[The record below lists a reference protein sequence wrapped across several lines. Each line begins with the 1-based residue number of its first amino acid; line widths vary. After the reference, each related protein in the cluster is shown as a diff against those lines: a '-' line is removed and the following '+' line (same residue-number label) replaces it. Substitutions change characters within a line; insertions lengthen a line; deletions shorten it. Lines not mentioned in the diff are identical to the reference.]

1 MTDIIK
7 RVTQF
12 TSENSDIAVMWLYG
26 SRADNTFHENSD
38 YDLAIAFTNFL
49 TDPLEKR
56 LRPEML
62 ALEWQ
67 SLLKLNEH
75 TLSIV
80 DINQVP
86 IVLAYEIIQYNKVLF
101 CCDEKRWWR
110 EENRIYSRMEL
121 DITYSMRV
129 YA

>member
-1 MTDIIK
+1 MTEIIE
-7 RVTQF
+7 RVIQLA
-12 TSENSDIAVMWLYG
+12 SKNNDIAVMWLYG
-26 SRADNTFHENSD
+26 SRADNTFHEKSD

-49 TDPLEKR
+49 TNPLDKR
-56 LRPEML
+56 ARPEML

-67 SLLKLNEH
+67 SLLKLDEH

-86 IVLAYEIIQYNKVLF
+86 IVLAYEIIQYNNVLF
-101 CCDEKRWWR
+101 CRDEKRWWR

-121 DITYSMRV
+121 DITYEMRL

>member
-1 MTDIIK
+1 MTTIIE
-7 RVTQF
+7 RVTEF
-12 TSENSDIAVMWLYG
+12 AGENNDIAVMWLYG
-26 SRADNTFHENSD
+26 SRADNSFHEKSD
-38 YDLAIAFTNFL
+38 YDLAIAFNRFL
-49 TDPLEKR
+49 TDPLDKR

-67 SLLKLNEH
+67 SLLKLDEH

-80 DINQVP
+80 DINQIP

-101 CCDEKRWWR
+101 CRDEKRLWR
-110 EENRIYSRMEL
+110 EENRIYGRMEL
-121 DITYSMRV
+121 DITYSMKH

>member
-1 MTDIIK
+1 MPQIIQQ
-7 RVTQF
+7 VTQF
-12 TSENSDIAVMWLYG
+12 ASENTDIAVMWLYG
-26 SRADNTFHENSD
+26 SRANNSFHEKSD
-38 YDLAIAFTNFL
+38 YDLAIAFNNFL

-67 SLLKLNEH
+67 SVLKLDEY

-86 IVLAYEIIQYNKVLF
+86 IVLAYEIIQYDKVLF
-101 CCDEKRWWR
+101 CRDEKRLWR
-110 EENRIYSRMEL
+110 EENRIYGRMEL
-121 DITYSMRV
+121 DTTYNMKL

>member
-1 MTDIIK
+1 MDSIINCI
-7 RVTQF
+7 TQF
-12 TSENSDIAVMWLYG
+12 ASENNDVAVMWLYG
-26 SRADNTFHENSD
+26 SRADNTFHEKSD
-38 YDLAIAFTNFL
+38 YDLAIAFTHFL
-49 TDPLEKR
+49 TDPLDKR

-67 SLLKLNEH
+67 SLLKLDEH

-86 IVLAYEIIQYNKVLF
+86 IILAYEIIQYNHVLF
-101 CCDEKRWWR
+101 CRDEKRLWR
-110 EENRIYSRMEL
+110 EENRIYGRMEL
-121 DITYSMRV
+121 DITYSMKR

>member
-1 MTDIIK
+1 MSEIIE

-12 TSENSDIAVMWLYG
+12 ASENSDIAVMWLYG
-26 SRADNTFHENSD
+26 SRANDTFNAKSD
-38 YDLAIAFTNFL
+38 YDLAIAFTHFL
-49 TDPLEKR
+49 TAPLDKR

-67 SLLKLNEH
+67 SVLNLNEY
-75 TLSIV
+75 TISIV

-86 IVLAYEIIQYNKVLF
+86 IVLAYEIIQYNHVLF
-101 CCDEKRWWR
+101 CRDEKRLWR
-110 EENRIYSRMEL
+110 EENRIYGRMEL
-121 DITYSMRV
+121 DITYSMKH

>member
-1 MTDIIK
+1 MSEIIE

-12 TSENSDIAVMWLYG
+12 ASENSDIAVMWLYG
-26 SRADNTFHENSD
+26 SRANDTFNAISD
-38 YDLAIAFTNFL
+38 YDLAIAFTHFL
-49 TDPLEKR
+49 TAPLDKR

-67 SLLKLNEH
+67 SVLNLNEY
-75 TLSIV
+75 TISIV

-86 IVLAYEIIQYNKVLF
+86 IVLAYEIIQYNHVLF
-101 CCDEKRWWR
+101 CRDEKRLWR
-110 EENRIYSRMEL
+110 EENRIYGRMEL
-121 DITYSMRV
+121 DITYSMKH

>member
-1 MTDIIK
+1 MTEIIECI
-7 RVTQF
+7 TQLA
-12 TSENSDIAVMWLYG
+12 SQNDDIAVMWLYG
-26 SRADNTFHENSD
+26 SRADNRFHEKSD

-49 TDPLEKR
+49 TDPLDKR
-56 LRPEML
+56 ARPEML

-67 SLLKLNEH
+67 SLLKLDEH

-86 IVLAYEIIQYNKVLF
+86 VVLAYEIIQYNNVLF
-101 CCDEKRWWR
+101 CRDEKRWWR

-121 DITYSMRV
+121 DITYEMRLHC
-129 YA
+129 

>member
-1 MTDIIK
+1 MPDIIEC
-7 RVTQF
+7 VTAHAQK
-12 TSENSDIAVMWLYG
+12 NPDIAIMWLYG
-26 SRADNTFHENSD
+26 SRADNTYHETSD
-38 YDLAIAFTNFL
+38 YDLACAFTHFL
-49 TDPLEKR
+49 HEPLEKR

-67 SLLKLNEH
+67 SVLQLNER

-80 DINQVP
+80 DINQVS

-101 CCDEKRWWR
+101 CRDEKRWWR

-121 DITYSMRV
+121 DITHSMKR

>member
-1 MTDIIK
+1 MTKIIE
-7 RVTQF
+7 RVTQLA
-12 TSENSDIAVMWLYG
+12 SENNDIAVMWLYG
-26 SRADNTFHENSD
+26 SRANNSFHEKSD
-38 YDLAIAFTNFL
+38 YDLAIAFNQFL
-49 TDPLEKR
+49 TDPIEKR

-67 SLLKLNEH
+67 SLLKLDER

-86 IVLAYEIIQYNKVLF
+86 IVLAYEIIQYNNVLF
-101 CCDEKRWWR
+101 CCDEKRLWR
-110 EENRIYSRMEL
+110 EENRIYGRMEL
-121 DITYSMRV
+121 DTTYNMKL

>member
-1 MTDIIK
+1 
-7 RVTQF
+7 
-12 TSENSDIAVMWLYG
+12 MWLYG
-26 SRADNTFHENSD
+26 SRADNTFHEKSD
-38 YDLAIAFTNFL
+38 YDLAIAFTHFL
-49 TDPLEKR
+49 TDPFDKR
-56 LRPEML
+56 LRPEIL

-67 SLLKLNEH
+67 SLLKLDEH

-101 CCDEKRWWR
+101 CRDEKRLWR
-110 EENRIYSRMEL
+110 EENRIYGRMEL
-121 DITYSMRV
+121 DITYSMRR